1 MAVGTS
7 CSAGTWRNATTAG
20 ESPPGSGTGPACLS
34 LGRLGPSSSRAFG
47 SYSLSAP
54 SLSPAT
60 PKPFCRRSPCGSARD
75 PWEAALRLL
84 APSTG
89 LTFSSSSAHPQLGQD
104 LICWPRT
111 GGGACRG
118 EFANLLL
125 NHSALCANVRL
136 FGAKEVT
143 YLGSARQLGVVV
155 QGEVGLWAG
164 VSSRG
169 RIASSPRSAS
179 AAASFTALTLHVPEG
194 EKTFWI

>member
-1 MAVGTS
+1 MLQV
-7 CSAGTWRNATTAG
+7 
-20 ESPPGSGTGPACLS
+20 SPLQ
-34 LGRLGPSSSRAFG
+34 
-47 SYSLSAP
+47 
-54 SLSPAT
+54 
-60 PKPFCRRSPCGSARD
+60 RRSPFAGSARD

-118 EFANLLL
+118 EKAFANLLL
-125 NHSALCANVRL
+125 NYSALCANVRL

-164 VSSRG
+164 VSSCG

-179 AAASFTALTLHVPEG
+179 AAASFAAPTLHVPEG